1 MHQEEG
7 TINLMGIYCKFSA
20 SQCRLLSRGGGDS
33 LRWKKLWHALG
44 RTAALKI
51 THNKRYCLSK
61 RYSLEK
67 KKEKAAAS

>member
-20 SQCRLLSRGGGDS
+20 SQRRLLSQGDS
-33 LRWKKLWHALG
+33 LQWKKLQRALG

-67 KKEKAAAS
+67 KNMMAA